1 MRSATGHPEEP
12 DIFRKINRSSLQT
25 ESVRERTRFTIPAAD
40 RRARADEDPMM
51 GPLIQG
57 ASISGGSAW
66 AARIRTLA
74 EGEPCCSAGE
84 PSRPF
89 GRRIWSAPRPGSR
102 SSAACA
108 CCSWPCS
115 RARRRASRISRRSS
129 PDLRSIAGPAGDR
142 PRACIRVGRRR
153 LSLRRGPARDPRG
166 GARSGRAA
174 GRGHHR
180 THAHVARPPTA
191 PGRGSGEAAGAG
203 SRPIVPPR
211 PASARDRA
219 PDPCTMAAI
228 GDAGGAG
235 RPVAGPHAA
244 RPSRRGGRGLATPG
258 WDAAIADG
266 DPHSCSAGRGL
277 NRVRQSRRLAPPDPH
292 RPSEVKTLC
301 RTRPN

>member
-1 MRSATGHPEEP
+1 
-12 DIFRKINRSSLQT
+12 
-25 ESVRERTRFTIPAAD
+25 
-40 RRARADEDPMM
+40 MM

-142 PRACIRVGRRR
+142 PRACIRAGRRR
-153 LSLRRGPARDPRG
+153 LSLRCGPARDPRG
-166 GARSGRAA
+166 WARSGRAA

-203 SRPIVPPR
+203 PADRPAPTRLGPR
-211 PASARDRA
+211 PRAGSLHDGRDW
-219 PDPCTMAAI
+219 
-228 GDAGGAG
+228 
-235 RPVAGPHAA
+235 
-244 RPSRRGGRGLATPG
+244 RRGRRRPPDHRGAAAGGLATPG